1 MCPAASSL
9 QQWPLLCVG
18 SCPAV
23 ASNSADQH
31 PPTPVL
37 TVCPAE
43 SGMASACLSSPHLRT
58 NSAQEPPR
66 SVVLLGKRVQEEE
79 AGEPTPASKLRSVRQ
94 KSTEG
99 PEGTDLPF
107 LLPQPLFAAGG
118 GSGGRQAGHYG
129 MHDEGG
135 GRSGGRG
142 KASKKKPAKEVPT
155 RNRRKPPRPT
165 VTRHHQVRLAV
176 GCLGCTPC
184 QLAASLPGCQQD
196 SARHR
201 TGSDLRYCAG
211 ANSTQSNSRSSCA
224 HAVCCAVSPYVCRVR

>member
-1 MCPAASSL
+1 
-9 QQWPLLCVG
+9 
-18 SCPAV
+18 
-23 ASNSADQH
+23 
-31 PPTPVL
+31 
-37 TVCPAE
+37 
-43 SGMASACLSSPHLRT
+43 MASACLSSPHLRT

-66 SVVLLGKRVQEEE
+66 SVVLLGKRVLEEE
-79 AGEPTPASKLRSVRQ
+79 AGEPTPASKLRSVCQ

-129 MHDEGG
+129 THDDGG

-165 VTRHHQVRLAV
+165 VTRHHQVRLGRWV
-176 GCLGCTPC
+176 GWLLRLGCTPC
-184 QLAASLPGCQQD
+184 QLTARQPRCQHV
-196 SARHR
+196 SARHH
-201 TGSDLRYCAG
+201 TGSGIWYCAA
-211 ANSTQSNSRSSCA
+211 AN
-224 HAVCCAVSPYVCRVR
+224 